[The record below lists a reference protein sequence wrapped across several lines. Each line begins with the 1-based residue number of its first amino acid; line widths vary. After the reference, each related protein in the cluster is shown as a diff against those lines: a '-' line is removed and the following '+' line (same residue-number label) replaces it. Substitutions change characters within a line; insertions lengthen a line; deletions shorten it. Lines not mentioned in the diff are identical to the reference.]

1 MSQARTGAFGGWVRG
16 LGLVV
21 LLFVG
26 CAPTLPRPYL
36 EAKAAGHRAYGS
48 GRYDEAARYFHE
60 AAGKADRVRDRDE
73 VLYLEAAAYQR
84 AGRHREARA
93 AYEAL
98 LALSPSGARAAR
110 AAHEIARIE
119 VRHGDEA
126 KGWVMTHEVV
136 KRFPN
141 SGVAR
146 PSLLRYLAH
155 LDEAQGVAVTIRY
168 LEKSHAWYHA
178 HGMGEVVTYQRA
190 LRLERQGQL
199 EQARDAFVKCADSY
213 PYPGGGLFDDAL
225 FRASLIDEKLGRPKE
240 AIGHLRKMLSVR
252 EPSTMHG
259 SYERPRFS
267 AAQMRIGELYR
278 DAVGDPD
285 MARKE
290 FRKLFDSFKTSVL
303 RDDALWAE
311 ARVAADQ
318 GDTSG
323 ACRAASLLVRELP
336 ESRYAACVRL
346 LCETA
351 PQPAKGRPC
360 RDYVAREVEKAP

>member
-1 MSQARTGAFGGWVRG
+1 M
-16 LGLVV
+16 GLVV
-21 LLFVG
+21 LLSLG

-48 GRYDEAARYFHE
+48 GRYDEAAGYFRE
-60 AAGKADRVRDRDE
+60 AAGKAERIKDRDE

-84 AGRHREARA
+84 AGRHREARGS
-93 AYEAL
+93 YEAL

-110 AAHEIARIE
+110 AAHEIARLE
-119 VRHGDEA
+119 VRHGDPV
-126 KGWVMTHEVV
+126 KGWAMTHDVV
-136 KRFPN
+136 KRFPK

-146 PSLLRYLAH
+146 PALLRYLAH
-155 LDEAQGVAVTIRY
+155 LDETQGVPVTIRY
-168 LEKSHAWYHA
+168 LEKSHPWFDAQ
-178 HGMGEVVTYQRA
+178 GMGEVAAYQRA
-190 LRLERQGQL
+190 LRLEQQGQF
-199 EQARDAFVKCADSY
+199 EQARDAFLECAGRY
-213 PYPGGGLFDDAL
+213 PYPSGGLFDDAL
-225 FRASLIDEKLGRPKE
+225 LRASLIEEKLGRPKE

-290 FRKLFDSFKTSVL
+290 FRKLFDSFKTSML

-318 GDTSG
+318 GDRSG
-323 ACRAASLLVRELP
+323 ACQAVNLLVKELP
-336 ESRYAACVRL
+336 ESRYAACGKL

-351 PQPAKGRPC
+351 REPAKARPC